1 MVLKLKRHHR
11 KGLSI
16 FSIQNFM
23 RLIFK
28 AIAFSPSFSLD
39 LKLDPTDKTLSW
51 ESNTLGA
58 RGFSCAVSGFR
69 QSDPREKLF
78 FFFSCLRS
86 LAEDVSAYGRR
97 SSSSHARKNLW
108 YKG

>member
-1 MVLKLKRHHR
+1 
-11 KGLSI
+11 
-16 FSIQNFM
+16 M

-51 ESNTLGA
+51 ESNTLGT

-69 QSDPREKLF
+69 QVLKSDPREK
-78 FFFSCLRS
+78 FFFSRVFGLWPKTCRPAADEAPRRTREKTS
-86 LAEDVSAYGRR
+86 GTKGRE
-97 SSSSHARKNLW
+97 SKATSVKPC
-108 YKG
+108 